1 MVTLT
6 DNSTPILELY
16 FEMPVALAFV
26 FTYGSTARCMGA
38 KCLDGE
44 MREEGEEGWGNEGGG
59 RGRMG
64 K

>member
-26 FTYGSTARCMGA
+26 FTYGSTVRCKGA

-44 MREEGEEGWGNEGGG
+44 NNGGG